1 MARVIKYIPTPQVI
15 EFGVF
20 AKAQDFIDR
29 VTEVGAVEV
38 IVKNETKTRIRV
50 SLYTKGF
57 NFSIN
62 MNNPTLKMVEKKT
75 MNYFHGK
82 EMTHYYFK
90 ILKKQM
96 LPELEEHIR
105 YCLNQVG
112 IPEEVEALIHFNRT
126 IVQITPE
133 SDED

>member
-20 AKAQDFIDR
+20 ANAGDFIKA
-29 VTEVGAVEV
+29 VTERGAVEV
-38 IVKNETKTRIRV
+38 IVKNETKTRIRI
-50 SLYTKGF
+50 SLYTKGY

-62 MNNPTLKMVEKKT
+62 MNNPAIKMVEKKF
-75 MNYFHGK
+75 MNYAHGK
-82 EMTHYYFK
+82 EMTAYYFK

-96 LPELEEHIR
+96 LPELEEHIQ